1 MKHIKSVNEWFWSP
15 KDGDNFVK
23 KVIDII
29 KNENIDIEKLTNKTI
44 IGSERYDTYYSVVI
58 DSEKIIFKYESNY
71 DDANYSI
78 IVYDLDSNDVKSK
91 VGISSKY
98 YDIIIK
104 LYKEQIKRK
113 NIKNLPD
120 LSDVSRASKK
130 YNI

>member
-15 KDGDNFVK
+15 KEGDSFVK

-29 KNENIDIEKLTNKTI
+29 KNENIDVNYSIYKTT

-58 DSEKIIFKYESNY
+58 DSEKIIFEYDSTYETSNY
-71 DDANYSI
+71 KIKIYNNNE
-78 IVYDLDSNDVKSK
+78 LKSV

-98 YDIIIK
+98 YDIIK
-104 LYKEQIKRK
+104 ELYKEQVKRK

-120 LSDVSRASKK
+120 LSDLSRASKK